1 MNNFDNFNFEKL
13 YTDTDAAITRYK
25 KAYKEFE
32 KHFGKVENY
41 KAEKLAAVSAPGRT
55 EIGGNHTDHQK
66 GCVIAASINLDIL
79 ALAIP
84 NGTNSVNLYSDG
96 FGMQKIDLSALEP
109 ETDKND
115 TSALIRGVASWMK
128 ENDYKIEGFDAYLTS
143 DVLVGSG
150 LSSSAAFEV
159 AVGGIFSFLFNNN
172 KVSPMELAIAGQWA
186 ENNFMN
192 KASGLMDQTASAVG
206 GFVSIDFENTKSPK
220 IKPISFDM
228 SKTEY
233 ALCVV
238 DVNASHANLTEAY
251 SQITREMKQVA
262 QFFGKEVLREV
273 SEKEFFSK
281 LKQLRLKVGD
291 RPVLRA
297 LHFFGENQRAIDQA
311 KLLQQNKLEE
321 FLELVRASGNSSYK
335 YLQNIYADPNHQAVS
350 MALAISEKILYANNR
365 SRAAVRVHGG
375 GFAGTILAFVPN
387 DLLENYKKEIEKV
400 FGKNSCHILQIRNVG
415 VWAQY
420 L

>member
-41 KAEKLAAVSAPGRT
+41 KAGKLAAVSAPGRT

-172 KVSPMELAIAGQWA
+172 KVSPVELAIAGQWA

-206 GFVSIDFENTKSPK
+206 GFVSIDFKNTKSPK